1 MSELLLS
8 FIMPTFNSS
17 EYLAKTMDS
26 LIASIGQ
33 HSSSVE
39 IICVDDGSTDSTVAI
54 LEEYKSVFDNL
65 IIIRNN
71 HGGVSQARNT
81 ALDMV
86 SGTFISFVD
95 SDDLFEENFLDIFSS
110 IENNFDILFTDV
122 KSLASNLYIPR
133 ISFEKKIDVFKNSL
147 RIGEYGIE
155 PGVAGKFFR
164 TEIVNKNRIR
174 FNTELS
180 VSEDVL
186 FNFNFIT
193 YADNVLLSSEKFYT
207 VTGTHSL
214 MFYNEKN
221 LAGQVEFVNQVRKI
235 LSIYP
240 DNSDK
245 QLLEDKFILNAMT
258 IFIDRYFGPLWLNGT
273 YSLNKASKLMKT
285 TIEDNKFSKAFNSSR
300 LDYSIGCRYVVFR
313 KLLRLKQYKLCLI
326 YNRIMDKIKGYER
339 FRKD

>member
-1 MSELLLS
+1 MSKLLLS

-17 EYLAKTMDS
+17 EYLSKTMDS

-33 HSSSVE
+33 HSSSAE

-54 LEEYKSVFDNL
+54 LEEYKSVYDNL
-65 IIIRNN
+65 IIVRNS
-71 HGGVSQARNT
+71 HGGVSQARNA
-81 ALDMV
+81 ALDVV

-95 SDDLFEENFLDIFSS
+95 SDDLFEENFLDIFLS
-110 IENNFDILFTDV
+110 IEENFDILFTDV
-122 KSLASNLYIPR
+122 KYLDRNLYIPG
-133 ISFEKKIDVFKNSL
+133 ISFENKINVFKNSL

-164 TEIVNKNRIR
+164 TEVVNKNRIR

-245 QLLEDKFILNAMT
+245 QLLEDKFIINAMT

-300 LDYSIGCRYVVFR
+300 LDYSIGKRYVVFR
-313 KLLRLKQYKLCLI
+313 KLLRFKQYKLCLI
-326 YNRIMDKIKGYER
+326 YNRVMDKIKGYER
-339 FRKD
+339 FRKH

>member
-1 MSELLLS
+1 M
-8 FIMPTFNSS
+8 
-17 EYLAKTMDS
+17 
-26 LIASIGQ
+26 
-33 HSSSVE
+33 
-39 IICVDDGSTDSTVAI
+39 
-54 LEEYKSVFDNL
+54 
-65 IIIRNN
+65 
-71 HGGVSQARNT
+71 
-81 ALDMV
+81 
-86 SGTFISFVD
+86 
-95 SDDLFEENFLDIFSS
+95 
-110 IENNFDILFTDV
+110 
-122 KSLASNLYIPR
+122 
-133 ISFEKKIDVFKNSL
+133 
-147 RIGEYGIE
+147 
-155 PGVAGKFFR
+155 
-164 TEIVNKNRIR
+164 
-174 FNTELS
+174 S

-245 QLLEDKFILNAMT
+245 QLLEDKFIINAMT

-300 LDYSIGCRYVVFR
+300 LDYSIGNRYVVFR
-313 KLLRLKQYKLCLI
+313 KLLRFKQYKLCLI

>member
-1 MSELLLS
+1 MSKLLLS

-17 EYLAKTMDS
+17 EYLSKTMDS
-26 LIASIGQ
+26 LIASIGR
-33 HSSSVE
+33 HREFVE
-39 IICVDDGSTDSTVAI
+39 IICVDDGSTDNTVAI

-81 ALDMV
+81 ALDVV

-95 SDDLFEENFLDIFSS
+95 SDDLFEENFLDIFLS
-110 IENNFDILFTDV
+110 IEENFDILFTDV
-122 KSLASNLYIPR
+122 KYLDKNLYIPG
-133 ISFEKKIDVFKNSL
+133 ISFEKKINVFKNSL

-164 TEIVNKNRIR
+164 TEVVNKNRIR

-245 QLLEDKFILNAMT
+245 QLLEDKFIINAMT

-300 LDYSIGCRYVVFR
+300 LDYSIGHRYVVFR
-313 KLLRLKQYKLCLI
+313 KLLRCKQYKLCLI

>member
-81 ALDMV
+81 ALDVV

-95 SDDLFEENFLDIFSS
+95 SDDLFEENFLDIFLS
-110 IENNFDILFTDV
+110 IEEN
-122 KSLASNLYIPR
+122 
-133 ISFEKKIDVFKNSL
+133 FEKKINVFKNSL

-164 TEIVNKNRIR
+164 TEVVNKNRIR

-245 QLLEDKFILNAMT
+245 QLLEDKFIINAMT

-285 TIEDNKFSKAFNSSR
+285 TIEDNEFSKAFNSSR
-300 LDYSIGCRYVVFR
+300 LDYSIGHRYVVFR
-313 KLLRLKQYKLCLI
+313 KLLRYKQYKLCLI

>member
-1 MSELLLS
+1 MSKSLLS

-26 LIASIGQ
+26 LIASIGR

-39 IICVDDGSTDSTVAI
+39 IICVDDGSTDNTVAI
-54 LEEYKSVFDNL
+54 LEKYKSVFDNL
-65 IIIRNN
+65 IVIRNN

-95 SDDLFEENFLDIFSS
+95 SDDLFEENFLDVFSS

-147 RIGEYGIE
+147 RIGEFGIE

-186 FNFNFIT
+186 FNFIT

-245 QLLEDKFILNAMT
+245 QLLEDKFIINAMT

-300 LDYSIGCRYVVFR
+300 PDYSIGNRYVVFR

>member
-1 MSELLLS
+1 ML
-8 FIMPTFNSS
+8 
-17 EYLAKTMDS
+17 
-26 LIASIGQ
+26 
-33 HSSSVE
+33 
-39 IICVDDGSTDSTVAI
+39 
-54 LEEYKSVFDNL
+54 NL
-65 IIIRNN
+65 W
-71 HGGVSQARNT
+71 
-81 ALDMV
+81 
-86 SGTFISFVD
+86 
-95 SDDLFEENFLDIFSS
+95 
-110 IENNFDILFTDV
+110 
-122 KSLASNLYIPR
+122 LYIPR

-147 RIGEYGIE
+147 RIGEFGIE

-221 LAGQVEFVNQVRKI
+221 LVGQVEFVNQVRKI

-245 QLLEDKFILNAMT
+245 QLLEDKFIINAMT

-300 LDYSIGCRYVVFR
+300 LDYSIGHRYVVFR
-313 KLLRLKQYKLCLI
+313 KLLRFKQYK
-326 YNRIMDKIKGYER
+326 
-339 FRKD
+339 

>member
-1 MSELLLS
+1 MSKLLLS

-26 LIASIGQ
+26 LIASIGRQ
-33 HSSSVE
+33 SSSVE
-39 IICVDDGSTDSTVAI
+39 IICVDDGSTDNTVAI

-65 IIIRNN
+65 IVIRNN

-147 RIGEYGIE
+147 RIGEFGIE

-207 VTGTHSL
+207 VKKKLNFLKIPTEFDARIL
-214 MFYNEKN
+214 RIKN
-221 LAGQVEFVNQVRKI
+221 LFV
-235 LSIYP
+235 YP
-240 DNSDK
+240 EHFF
-245 QLLEDKFILNAMT
+245 LLFC
-258 IFIDRYFGPLWLNGT
+258 
-273 YSLNKASKLMKT
+273 SKSHISAFSG
-285 TIEDNKFSKAFNSSR
+285 TIEKTKGVFHGINSNTN
-300 LDYSIGCRYVVFR
+300 CWF
-313 KLLRLKQYKLCLI
+313 
-326 YNRIMDKIKGYER
+326 
-339 FRKD
+339 FF

>member
-1 MSELLLS
+1 MSKLLLS

-17 EYLAKTMDS
+17 EYLSKTMDS

-39 IICVDDGSTDSTVAI
+39 IICVDDGSTDNTVAI

-65 IIIRNN
+65 IVIRNN

-95 SDDLFEENFLDIFSS
+95 SDDLFEENFLDIFLN
-110 IENNFDILFTDV
+110 IEKNFDILFTDV
-122 KSLASNLYIPR
+122 KYLVGNLYIPG
-133 ISFEKKIDVFKNSL
+133 ISFEKKIKVFKNSL

-245 QLLEDKFILNAMT
+245 QLLEDKFIINAMT

-300 LDYSIGCRYVVFR
+300 LDYSIGNRYVVFR
-313 KLLRLKQYKLCLI
+313 KLLRFKQYKLCLI

-339 FRKD
+339 FRKQ

>member
-1 MSELLLS
+1 MSKLLLS

-17 EYLAKTMDS
+17 EYLSKTMDS

-54 LEEYKSVFDNL
+54 LEEYKSVFDN
-65 IIIRNN
+65 
-71 HGGVSQARNT
+71 RNT
-81 ALDMV
+81 ALDVV

-95 SDDLFEENFLDIFSS
+95 SDDFFEENFLDIFLS
-110 IENNFDILFTDV
+110 IEENFDILFTDV
-122 KSLASNLYIPR
+122 KYLDRNLYIPR
-133 ISFEKKIDVFKNSL
+133 ISFEKKINVFKNSL

-164 TEIVNKNRIR
+164 TEVVNKNRVR

-245 QLLEDKFILNAMT
+245 QLLEDKFIINAMT

-300 LDYSIGCRYVVFR
+300 LDYSIGHRYVVFR
-313 KLLRLKQYKLCLI
+313 KLLKFKQYKLCLI

>member
-1 MSELLLS
+1 MSKLLLS
-8 FIMPTFNSS
+8 FIMPIFNSS

-26 LIASIGQ
+26 LIASIGR

-39 IICVDDGSTDSTVAI
+39 IICVDDGSTDNTVAI
-54 LEEYKSVFDNL
+54 LEKYKSVFDNL
-65 IIIRNN
+65 IVIRNN

-147 RIGEYGIE
+147 RIGEFGIE

-245 QLLEDKFILNAMT
+245 QLLEDKFIINAMT

-300 LDYSIGCRYVVFR
+300 LDYSIGNRYVVFR

>member
-1 MSELLLS
+1 MKLNDIVADEKHGNGLLGLLIFLLVVGVTVGS
-8 FIMPTFNSS
+8 V
-17 EYLAKTMDS
+17 YLAKNSGDMAEG
-26 LIASIGQ
+26 IKNYIG
-33 HSSSVE
+33 SF
-39 IICVDDGSTDSTVAI
+39 CTA
-54 LEEYKSVFDNL
+54 
-65 IIIRNN
+65 
-71 HGGVSQARNT
+71 VS
-81 ALDMV
+81 
-86 SGTFISFVD
+86 
-95 SDDLFEENFLDIFSS
+95 ENKNSM
-110 IENNFDILFTDV
+110 T
-122 KSLASNLYIPR
+122 
-133 ISFEKKIDVFKNSL
+133 VFKNSL

-164 TEIVNKNRIR
+164 TEVVNKNRIR

-245 QLLEDKFILNAMT
+245 QLLEDKFIINAMT

-300 LDYSIGCRYVVFR
+300 LDYSIGNRYVVFR

>member
-1 MSELLLS
+1 MSKLLLS

-17 EYLAKTMDS
+17 EYLSKTMDS
-26 LIASIGQ
+26 LIASIGR
-33 HSSSVE
+33 HREFVE
-39 IICVDDGSTDSTVAI
+39 IICVDDGSTDNTVAI

-81 ALDMV
+81 ALDVV

-95 SDDLFEENFLDIFSS
+95 SDDLFEENFLDIFLS
-110 IENNFDILFTDV
+110 IEENFDILFTDV
-122 KSLASNLYIPR
+122 KYLDKNLYIPG
-133 ISFEKKIDVFKNSL
+133 ISFEKKINVFKNSL

-164 TEIVNKNRIR
+164 TEVVNKNRIR

-245 QLLEDKFILNAMT
+245 QLLEDKFIINAMT

-273 YSLNKASKLMKT
+273 YSLNKASKLMET
-285 TIEDNKFSKAFNSSR
+285 TIEDNEFSKAFNSSR
-300 LDYSIGCRYVVFR
+300 LDYSIGHRYVVFR
-313 KLLRLKQYKLCLI
+313 KLLRCKQYKLCLI